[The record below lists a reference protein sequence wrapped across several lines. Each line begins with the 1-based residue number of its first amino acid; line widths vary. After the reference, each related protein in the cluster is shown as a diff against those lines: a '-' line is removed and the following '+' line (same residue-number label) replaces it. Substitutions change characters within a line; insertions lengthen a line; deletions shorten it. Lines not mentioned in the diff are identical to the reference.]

1 MADLVT
7 LRKWDG
13 DSASAAQYFTTRD
26 EDFGDPSRIKRIYAV
41 YFSYKASANINM
53 NALLTYALD
62 GGTSFVNTYVPATQ
76 LNLSTIWAKGIIE
89 FSTILSAQSIRLKF
103 SHPSGTFEVN
113 EDSIEFRGIHRR
125 IA

>member
-7 LRKWDG
+7 LKKWDG

-26 EDFGDPSRIKRIYAV
+26 EDFGDPTRIKRIYAI
-41 YFSYKASANINM
+41 YFSYRASANINM
-53 NALLTYALD
+53 NAMLTYVLD
-62 GGTSFVNTYVPATQ
+62 GGTTFINTYVPATQ
-76 LNLSTIWAKGIIE
+76 LNLSTIWAKGVIE

-103 SHPSGTFEVN
+103 THPSGTFEVN
-113 EDSIEFRGIHRR
+113 EDSIEFRTIHRR